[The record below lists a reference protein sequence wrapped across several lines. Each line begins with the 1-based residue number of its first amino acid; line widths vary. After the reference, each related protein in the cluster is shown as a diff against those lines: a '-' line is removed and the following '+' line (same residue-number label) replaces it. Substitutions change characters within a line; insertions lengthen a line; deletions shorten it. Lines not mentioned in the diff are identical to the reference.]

1 MFSSSLVKTL
11 PFASQEMHVG
21 FADGRM
27 RMTGPIM
34 SDGASAVTQL
44 LSSSPV
50 AAIFETVSALEEL
63 SAASSLS
70 PLGALR
76 FLDFLSPLK
85 DSGLTMIKAGKVLV
99 IVETVFFSWLE
110 CHCALFTYIS
120 VGSRHENYP
129 PTF

>member
-21 FADGRM
+21 FADGKM
-27 RMTGPIM
+27 KMTGPIM

-63 SAASSLS
+63 SAVSLSSLF
-70 PLGALR
+70 GALR

-85 DSGLTMIKAGKVLV
+85 DSGLTMTWAGNVGNWENSFLL
-99 IVETVFFSWLE
+99 LE
-110 CHCALFTYIS
+110 MPLRS
-120 VGSRHENYP
+120 VYLYFP
-129 PTF
+129 

>member
-63 SAASSLS
+63 SASSLS

-99 IVETVFFSWLE
+99 IVETVFFS
-110 CHCALFTYIS
+110 
-120 VGSRHENYP
+120 
-129 PTF
+129 